1 MITVSY
7 EEFKHMIEVQVE
19 TTIKNRNYQKDRRIR
34 LAIDMLEND
43 LDKSSV
49 IKILNKALED

>member
-1 MITVSY
+1 
-7 EEFKHMIEVQVE
+7 MIEDQVR

-49 IKILNKALED
+49 IQILNKALEG